1 MGVGV
6 FSSRRRHTRL
16 VSDWSSDVWL
26 FFFQAE
32 DGIRDWSVTGVQTCG
47 SSDLRRSR
55 RLAASVSV
63 SGLPVWMNPTQQV
76 VVSVSALAASV
87 VLGTIIAVSG
97 VTAVSNL
104 STVVT
109 VLNLPYVTTALPTG
123 ASTGLIV
130 VAKDFA
136 RQPVVI
142 FVTSTVIGSSTTV
155 LMTVYTNYTT
165 ATAGASFWV
174 PPANKTFRIKAM
186 GVNAQL
192 SAVASAPVFI
202 VLQRLTTEH
211 SRPLL

>member
-1 MGVGV
+1 
-6 FSSRRRHTRL
+6 
-16 VSDWSSDVWL
+16 
-26 FFFQAE
+26 
-32 DGIRDWSVTGVQTCG
+32 
-47 SSDLRRSR
+47 
-55 RLAASVSV
+55 
-63 SGLPVWMNPTQQV
+63 MNPTQQV

-165 ATAGASFWV
+165 ATAGAS
-174 PPANKTFRIKAM
+174 P
-186 GVNAQL
+186 
-192 SAVASAPVFI
+192 
-202 VLQRLTTEH
+202 TTATA
-211 SRPLL
+211 